1 MTSTYLYCRSLFIS
15 RAQIKCRRAQRE
27 LLGKRF
33 SDELELSDPEAIEL
47 SDSESIGTMSRSS
60 MEKDRF
66 KRIAKQSLNE
76 V

>member
-1 MTSTYLYCRSLFIS
+1 MFTVDLSSCAELKEDV
-15 RAQIKCRRAQRE
+15 AGHEGE
-27 LLGKRF
+27 LLGRRF

-47 SDSESIGTMSRSS
+47 SDSESIGTSRSS
-60 MEKDRF
+60 MVKDRF